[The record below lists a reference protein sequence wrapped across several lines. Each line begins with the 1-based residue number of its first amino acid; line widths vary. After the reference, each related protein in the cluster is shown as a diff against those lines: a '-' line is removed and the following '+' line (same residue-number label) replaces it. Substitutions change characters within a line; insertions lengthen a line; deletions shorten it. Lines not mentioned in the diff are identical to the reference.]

1 MNGIP
6 ANLLTDIDN
15 AEPPELWNLLT
26 ILAEW
31 LEECGDLRADGIR
44 WLVEH
49 RRKPQF
55 VGGRYKWFASI
66 FNFTLDSHWIPAWTP
81 EIGRGV
87 YLWFAAQ
94 SAAYLVAAQ
103 AFADA
108 QYRAEPQPMQQM
120 SFPDPADSQ
129 PWVRVRFDAR
139 PQLTPNPRTD
149 D

>member
-66 FNFTLDSHWIPAWTP
+66 FNFTLDSHWIPAWTLRSGAVCTCGLLP
-81 EIGRGV
+81 NQPPTLSPHRHSPTPSTGPSRNQCNRCRFPTPPIHNRGFV
-87 YLWFAAQ
+87 F
-94 SAAYLVAAQ
+94 
-103 AFADA
+103 
-108 QYRAEPQPMQQM
+108 
-120 SFPDPADSQ
+120 DSTH
-129 PWVRVRFDAR
+129 AH
-139 PQLTPNPRTD
+139 N
-149 D
+149 